1 MPKPTKPGAAAGTP
15 TRAETL
21 LEKTTRAAWDIID
34 DETAK
39 RDLKTERLR
48 EARLARAND
57 PANDSADDTAVDETP
72 PIPKTARKKARAT
85 SGPS

>member
-1 MPKPTKPGAAAGTP
+1 MPKPTKPGQAAGTP

-34 DETAK
+34 DENAK

-48 EARLARAND
+48 EARLARVSD
-57 PANDSADDTAVDETP
+57 EANDSAGETAVDETP
-72 PIPKTARKKARAT
+72 PMTKTARKNARAT
-85 SGPS
+85 SGTS

>member
-1 MPKPTKPGAAAGTP
+1 MPKPTMPGQAAGTP

-34 DETAK
+34 DENAK

-57 PANDSADDTAVDETP
+57 SADETAVDETP
-72 PIPKTARKKARAT
+72 PIPKTARKNARAT
-85 SGPS
+85 SGTS

>member
-57 PANDSADDTAVDETP
+57 PADDAAVDETP

>member
-34 DETAK
+34 DENAK

-57 PANDSADDTAVDETP
+57 SADETAVDETP
-72 PIPKTARKKARAT
+72 PIPKTARKNARAT
-85 SGPS
+85 SGTS